1 MNSKLFKTGHPFL
14 YVLLYIILSTQILSY
29 IFLILYNISIRQKYK
44 YSDLYLTYYIYSDK
58 LFQILLIFLMLYLF
72 HPYTKNPVEI
82 SGYVK
87 SFIFSFAFLQ
97 IISYI
102 NKINN
107 IKLYYK

>member
-1 MNSKLFKTGHPFL
+1 MYSKMFESGHIFFDIF
-14 YVLLYIILSTQILSY
+14 LYIILTTQILSY
-29 IFLILYNISIRQKYK
+29 IFLILYNISIKQKYQ
-44 YSDLYLTYYIYSDK
+44 YSDLYFKYHIYSDK
-58 LFQILLIFLMLYLF
+58 LFQILLICLMLYLF
-72 HPYTKNPVEI
+72 HPYTKDPVQI